1 MSLYGEALS
10 AIRSIMLLDERLQSL
25 TGKVDKL
32 ADEVHD
38 MGTRLVR
45 LETIIE
51 LTRSDGAVIRL
62 SPRSDRGA

>member
-10 AIRSIMLLDERLQSL
+10 AIRSIILLDERLGSL
-25 TGKVDKL
+25 SGKVDKL

-38 MGTRLVR
+38 MGLRLVR

-51 LTRSDGAVIRL
+51 LTRQDGAVIRL
-62 SPRSDRGA
+62 LPRSDPAA